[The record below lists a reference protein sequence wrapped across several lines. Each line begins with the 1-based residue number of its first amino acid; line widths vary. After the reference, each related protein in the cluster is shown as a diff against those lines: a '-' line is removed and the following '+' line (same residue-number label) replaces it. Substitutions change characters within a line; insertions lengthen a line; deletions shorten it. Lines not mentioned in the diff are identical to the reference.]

1 MSEVIGIRFKSAGKI
16 YYFDPSGVIAG
27 INEWVVV
34 ETGRGPEL
42 GKVVIAPK
50 QVLDSELT
58 EPLKP
63 VLRKAVDDDF
73 KKRDEFIIKEREI
86 LDNCIKISN
95 KLNLPMKFIT
105 AECNLDGTRITV
117 YFSAEGRI
125 DFRDLLKELTST
137 CRIRVELRQVGPRDE
152 AKLLGGHG
160 KCGLPLCCASF
171 LSEFS
176 PVSIKMAKEQD
187 LPLNPTKISGICG
200 RLLCCLS
207 YESSQYRA
215 MKEKLPPVGQQVST
229 PVGTGTVIGG
239 NPLKET
245 VSVRLESEAV
255 VEVPLEELS
264 SDREKQPRPPRNP
277 RRRRG

>member
-1 MSEVIGIRFKSAGKI
+1 MSEVIGIRFKRAGKI
-16 YYFDPSGVIAG
+16 YYFDPSGVIA
-27 INEWVVV
+27 NTNDWVIV

-50 QVLDSELT
+50 QVLANELT

-63 VLRKAVDDDF
+63 VLRKAAEDDF
-73 KKRDEFIIKEREI
+73 KKRDDFIVKEHEI
-86 LDNCIKISN
+86 LENCIRISN

-117 YFSAEGRI
+117 FFSAEGRI

-137 CRIRVELRQVGPRDE
+137 SKIRIELRQVGPRDE

-176 PVSIKMAKEQD
+176 PVSIRMAKEQN
-187 LPLNPTKISGICG
+187 LPLNPTKISGTCG

-215 MKEKLPPVGQQVST
+215 LKEKLPPVGQQVTT
-229 PVGTGTVIGG
+229 PMGTGIVVGG

-245 VSVRLESEAV
+245 VSVKLETDTVIEITI
-255 VEVPLEELS
+255 EELQ
-264 SDREKQPRPPRNP
+264 RGTEKQPNQPKSSRK
-277 RRRRG
+277 RRG